1 MIIII
6 ENRSESHV
14 SLSEPELQF
23 SRQEPELQSGEAEQ
37 EPELQ
42 SSEAE
47 QEPELQSTGEERDY
61 VQRIE
66 LLPEQG

>member
-1 MIIII
+1 MLIII

-23 SRQEPELQSGEAEQ
+23 SRQEPELQS
-37 EPELQ
+37 
-42 SSEAE
+42 
-47 QEPELQSTGEERDY
+47 TGQERDY